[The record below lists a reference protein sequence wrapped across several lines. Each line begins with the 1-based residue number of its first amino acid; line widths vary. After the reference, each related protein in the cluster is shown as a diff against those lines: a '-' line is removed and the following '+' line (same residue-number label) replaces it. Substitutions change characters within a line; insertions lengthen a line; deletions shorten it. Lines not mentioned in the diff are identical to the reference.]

1 MNGNVMGFL
10 GACLPEI
17 VVGAGICVVL
27 MAGVF
32 VKDGRH
38 LLYLLAMSC
47 LVAAAW
53 VTGSGDPAAT
63 VLMPG
68 GAFIQDPLTRF
79 LKLFVFAVVALVF
92 VYSRAYIGERKL
104 AAAEFYALSLFAL
117 LGILVMI
124 SSASFLV
131 MYLGLETLSLALY
144 AMVAFE
150 RDSPVGAE
158 AAMKYFVLGAIASGC
173 LLYGVSLLYGVTG
186 SILFSDIAAAL
197 QPGAA
202 GQAGALV
209 GLAFV
214 LVGIAFKFGAVP
226 FHMWVPDVYQGAP
239 TCVSLFV
246 ATAPEVAAFA
256 LTLRILVDALT
267 PIDMDWQLVLSVLA
281 ILSLGIGNLVAI
293 MQKNIKRMLAYS
305 TIAHVGFILL
315 GFLAVQ
321 GGGLQAAL
329 YYTIIYVLM
338 AAGAFGV
345 VLFLAADGVDAD
357 QLDDFRGLNRR
368 SPWFALMMLIVMFSM
383 IGVPPFAGFY
393 AKWWILSALLES
405 GQAML
410 ATAAVIFSVIGAFYY
425 LRIVH
430 LMYFDEG
437 AGQPSVSAPMDF
449 RVMLSVNALALLGLG
464 LFPAGLLELCAR
476 VLG

>member
-1 MNGNVMGFL
+1 
-10 GACLPEI
+10 
-17 VVGAGICVVL
+17 
-27 MAGVF
+27 
-32 VKDGRH
+32 
-38 LLYLLAMSC
+38 
-47 LVAAAW
+47 
-53 VTGSGDPAAT
+53 
-63 VLMPG
+63 
-68 GAFIQDPLTRF
+68 
-79 LKLFVFAVVALVF
+79 
-92 VYSRAYIGERKL
+92 
-104 AAAEFYALSLFAL
+104 
-117 LGILVMI
+117 
-124 SSASFLV
+124 
-131 MYLGLETLSLALY
+131 
-144 AMVAFE
+144 
-150 RDSPVGAE
+150 
-158 AAMKYFVLGAIASGC
+158 MKYFVLGAIASGC
-173 LLYGVSLLYGVTG
+173 LLYGVSLFYGVTG

-315 GFLAVQ
+315 GFLAGQ
-321 GGGLQAAL
+321 GGGVQAAL

-345 VLFLAADGVDAD
+345 VLFLAGDGVDAD

-410 ATAAVIFSVIGAFYY
+410 ATAAVILSVIGAFYY

-437 AGQPSVSAPMDF
+437 AGQPAVSAPMDF
-449 RVMLSVNALALLGLG
+449 RLMLSVNALALLGLG

>member
-1 MNGNVMGFL
+1 MNGDVMSYL

-17 VVGAGICVVL
+17 VVGAGICAVL
-27 MAGVF
+27 LVGVF
-32 VKDGRH
+32 ARDSRN
-38 LLYLLAMSC
+38 LLYLLTLAC
-47 LVAAAW
+47 LVVAAW
-53 VTGSGDPAAT
+53 VTGSGDPTAT
-63 VLMPG
+63 ILMPG
-68 GAFIQDPLTRF
+68 GAFVQDPMTRF
-79 LKLFVFAVVALVF
+79 LKLFVFAVVAVVF
-92 VYSRAYIGERKL
+92 VYSRAYLSERKL
-104 AAAEFYALSLFAL
+104 VAAEFYALGLFAL

-124 SSASFLV
+124 SSASFLA

-150 RDSPVGAE
+150 RDSAVGAE

-173 LLYGVSLLYGVTG
+173 LLYGISLLYGVTG
-186 SILFSDIAAAL
+186 SIMFSSIAAAL
-197 QPGAA
+197 EPGAA
-202 GQAGALV
+202 GQTGALV

-214 LVGIAFKFGAVP
+214 MVGVAFKFGAAP

-256 LTLRILVDALT
+256 LTMRILVDALG
-267 PIDMDWQLVLSVLA
+267 PIDMDWQLILSVLA
-281 ILSLGIGNLVAI
+281 VLSLGIGNLVAI
-293 MQKNIKRMLAYS
+293 MQTNIKRMLAYS

-315 GFLAVQ
+315 GFLSGQ
-321 GGGLQAAL
+321 GGGVQAAL
-329 YYTIIYVLM
+329 YYTVIYVLM

-345 VLFLAADGVDAD
+345 VLLLASGGADAD
-357 QLDDFRGLNRR
+357 LLDDFRGLNRR

-393 AKWWILSALLES
+393 AKWWILLALLES
-405 GQAML
+405 GQALL

-437 AGQPSVSAPMDF
+437 AGLPAVSAPADF
-449 RVMLSVNALALLGLG
+449 RVMLSVNALILLGLG

-476 VLG
+476 ALG